1 MPKRLTLKHLPAID
15 LYELTITHSEALA
28 TKHMLTIEDVA
39 DLFDDI
45 VTEVVRVFRSTSG

>member
-45 VTEVVRVFRSTSG
+45 VTEVVKVFRSTNG

>member
-15 LYELTITHSEALA
+15 LYELTITHGESLA
-28 TKHMLTIEDVA
+28 TKHMLTVEDVA

-45 VTEVVRVFRSTSG
+45 ATEVVKVFRTTGG